1 MNVRPGGGVDARW
14 LCATFQLISQPRLHA
29 SAGVIV
35 MPGAETSMS
44 SHDLHAGRP
53 RSLRVLP
60 RPRGSWIVATERG
73 DVLSEHATA
82 TEAELAGYASLR
94 EGEELFLFDRYHR
107 CRRRARHE
115 PPLSSPRSR
124 RACRD

>member
-1 MNVRPGGGVDARW
+1 
-14 LCATFQLISQPRLHA
+14 LISQPRLRA

-35 MPGAETSMS
+35 MPGAETNVS
-44 SHDLHAGRP
+44 SRELHSGRP

-60 RPRGSWIVATERG
+60 RPRGSWIVATGRG

-82 TEAELAGYASLR
+82 TEAERAGYASLR
-94 EGEELFLFDRYHR
+94 EGEELLVFDRYHR

-115 PPLSSPRSR
+115 APSSHRSR
-124 RACRD
+124 RAG